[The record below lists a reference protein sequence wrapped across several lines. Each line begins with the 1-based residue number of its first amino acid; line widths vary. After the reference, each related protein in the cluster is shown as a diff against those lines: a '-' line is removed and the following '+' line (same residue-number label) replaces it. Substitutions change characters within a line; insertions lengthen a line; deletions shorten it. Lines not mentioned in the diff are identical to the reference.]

1 MCNGVS
7 PYEPTISLK
16 VSYKCF
22 MLPHLS
28 FTKWHLETLHALM
41 SLKLSCL
48 PAQPLAPCIC
58 SFLELLFHLSLLII
72 NSSKMFSMMET
83 HGDQCSEV
91 SFPPKAPKPPQS
103 WTTEN
108 GLSFPELI
116 CTRPL
121 CEHRVETHLDHNKHL
136 LCGFYY
142 HITYE

>member
-1 MCNGVS
+1 MAFGNTACLDVF
-7 PYEPTISLK
+7 EVT
-16 VSYKCF
+16 
-22 MLPHLS
+22 LS
-28 FTKWHLETLHALM
+28 SSTAPGSMHLHASRKHVA
-41 SLKLSCL
+41 SLNSC
-48 PAQPLAPCIC
+48 
-58 SFLELLFHLSLLII
+58 FHLSLLVT

-103 WTTEN
+103 WTIEN

-121 CEHRVETHLDHNKHL
+121 CEHRVEIHSDQNKHL
-136 LCGFYY
+136 LCDFYY